1 MSDKSPTTQVTP
13 ARQRR
18 LTLGVLI
25 ESFWDGYQGAIWR
38 GVVDLA
44 RERGINVI
52 CFNGGRLGY
61 TAADRLENQR
71 NVLFD
76 LVSESQVDGLIAVGT
91 ALLGTAAPEQ
101 LRSFCNRYRPL
112 PIVNVGIAL
121 DGVPSVLVDG
131 ESGLYDEIKHLIEV
145 HGYRRIGFIRGPQNN
160 KEAEERYGV
169 YTQVLAEC
177 GLPLDPDLVAPGNF
191 AESAGVE
198 AVRSWLDRGVNVQAI
213 VAAND
218 HMAIGALEELQARGL
233 RVPEDV
239 AVAGFDDW
247 GVTVKLIHRMTTV
260 RQPTYALGRS
270 AAEAV
275 LKEIETGEMPEQIV
289 LPTEL
294 VVRQSCG
301 CKSAGAALAA
311 TGSVEPSRQKLEPF
325 LSKQR
330 AYIVSELARLPGLT
344 EEGAGQLLDSFTLE
358 LKGQASGLFL
368 QKIDDALGR
377 AIATNSDVTTWQ
389 NIISVLRRQLLPALV
404 NDVARL
410 AQADDLWQQ
419 GRVAIGEGILRVQAY
434 QEMQLEQQS
443 RLLRDID
450 RALITTFD
458 VAGLMDIL
466 AIELPKLGIP
476 SSYLALYEEPT
487 APTSWSKMVLAYHEG
502 GHIPLEADGRRF
514 SSLELVPDNLR
525 PQYRSYSYVA
535 QPLYFQ
541 EDQIGFALFETGPID
556 GNIYEELRWGISSA
570 LQGARLVQRVQERA
584 VQLQAAADVSRA
596 TSSVLDPTGLM
607 QQAVDLVRDRFD
619 LYYAGLFLTDEAR
632 RSAVLQAGT
641 GEAGQ
646 QMLARGHQ
654 LELGG
659 DSMIGRCIDQQK
671 ALTALDTGVDA
682 VRFNNPLLPDTRS
695 ELALPLISRG
705 QAIGAM
711 TVQSAHPA
719 AFTAEDIT
727 VLQTMADQL
736 ANAIANTQLFEQTQQ
751 RAVEL
756 GKSREVAEAARR
768 EAEKSRREAE
778 IEKEAAEAAQRE
790 AEKARHATEEANRNL
805 AAQMW
810 QTTGQAQ
817 LNDRMRGEQDI
828 ATLANNVVDQLCE
841 YMGAQ
846 VGALYVLEADT
857 LKLAGTYAYRRKNL
871 TNEFHLGEGAV
882 GQAALKQRM
891 STTTLPDH
899 YVTGIFSTS
908 GELLPQHLLVAPFI
922 YEGETIG
929 VVEIE
934 SLTALNTAQQEFLN
948 RALETIAVGFTT
960 AMARKR
966 VNELLAKTQQQAG
979 ELQVQEEELRA
990 ANEELAAQAE
1000 NLRASETK
1008 LRANQAE
1015 LETVNVELE
1024 EKAAALQEQRQVLDR
1039 QNRDLLVA
1047 QQDLKQKADD
1057 LAVASK
1063 YKSEFL
1069 ANMSHELRT
1078 PLNSLLILADMFAK
1092 NSQGNL
1098 TPDQVESAQIIHGAG
1113 ADLLNLIN
1121 DILDLS
1127 KVEAGKME
1135 FRFAPIPPARFVE
1148 SMRIQF
1154 APVAQGK
1161 GLDFVLT
1168 QAADLSPTIETDQM
1182 RVEQIVKNLLSN
1194 AFKFTPSGSVHL
1206 ELYRPPATTDLSKSG
1221 LSADCAIAIRV
1232 ADTGIG
1238 MTPEQQQIV
1247 FEAFQ
1252 QADGSTSRQ
1261 YGGTGLGLSI
1271 SRELA
1276 LKLGGQIDLESEL
1289 GKGSKFTLYLPIARS
1304 TAQSAPSQ
1312 PIEVAQSIE
1321 RPRVSQSKSTPT
1333 TLRPHTPDSAL
1344 PPASAAL
1351 PTGTVPDDRASIRA
1365 GDRVLLIIE
1374 DDVTFAKIVQDH
1386 GHQKNFKCVVA
1397 VDGESGLK
1405 LAQRF
1410 KPDGIILDL
1419 NLPEMSGW
1427 QVLDDLKHNPD
1438 TLHIPVHIISG
1449 ETETLDAFKRGAM
1462 GFLTKPIGLDEVD
1475 GALQN
1480 IEQFIAQKIKSLL
1493 VVEDDDNLRKSVR
1506 KLLEGSDVTIS
1517 EASSGQ
1523 AALAQLAQQ
1532 HFDCMI
1538 LDLSLPDMSGFELL
1552 NRLHGADDLPQCPV
1566 IVYTGKALSE
1576 EENQELM
1583 KYADSV
1589 IIKGAKSPERL
1600 LDETALFL
1608 HRVVADMPEEKQRM
1622 IKRLLGNEG
1631 VFAGKVVL
1639 IVDDD
1644 ARNSFALSKLL
1655 AEKGLKAHIAPSG
1668 EKALEALD
1676 KLPID
1681 LVLMDVMLPGM
1692 DGYEITRRIRAQQ
1705 RFRQLPILA
1714 LTAKAMKGDREKCLE
1729 AGANDYLSKPVD
1741 AERLLSMLRVWLSKE

>member
-1 MSDKSPTTQVTP
+1 MSDKAPKIQVTP
-13 ARQRR
+13 TRQKR

-44 RERGINVI
+44 REHNLNVI

-71 NVLFD
+71 NALFD
-76 LVSESQVDGLIAVGT
+76 LVSASQVDGLVVVGS

-101 LRSFCNRYRPL
+101 LRAFCQRYQPL
-112 PIVNVGIAL
+112 PVVNIGIAL
-121 DGVPSVLVDG
+121 DGVPSILVDG

-145 HGYRRIGFIRGPQNN
+145 HGYRRLAFIRGPQNN
-160 KEAEERYGV
+160 KEAEQRYGV
-169 YTQVLAEC
+169 YTQVLAEF

-198 AVRSWLDRGVNVQAI
+198 AVRGWLDRGVNLQAI

-233 RVPEDV
+233 RVPDDV

-270 AAEAV
+270 AAAAV
-275 LKEIETGEMPEQIV
+275 LKQIETGQPPEPIV

-301 CKSAGAALAA
+301 CKSAAASLAA
-311 TGSVEPSRQKLEPF
+311 TGLVEPSRQKFDAF
-325 LSKQR
+325 LNKQR
-330 AYIVSELARLPGLT
+330 AYIVTELARTSGLT
-344 EEGAGQLLDSFTLE
+344 EKSAGQLLDSFALE
-358 LKGQASGLFL
+358 LKGEGNGLFL
-368 QKIDDALGR
+368 QKIDDALGQ
-377 AIATNSDVTTWQ
+377 ALATNSDVTTWQ

-404 NDVARL
+404 NDSTRL
-410 AQADDLWQQ
+410 ALADDLWQQ

-434 QEMQLEQQS
+434 QEVQLEQQS
-443 RLLRDID
+443 QLLRDID
-450 RALITTFD
+450 RSLITTFD

-466 AIELPKLGIP
+466 AVELPLLGIP
-476 SSYLALYEEPT
+476 SSYLALYEDSTTPT
-487 APTSWSKMVLAYHEG
+487 GWARLVLAYHEG
-502 GHIPLEADGRRF
+502 GHLPLEASGQRF
-514 SSLELVPDNLR
+514 SSLDLIPDNVR
-525 PQYRSYSYVA
+525 PPNRPTSYVA

-556 GNIYEELRWGISSA
+556 GHIYEELRWGISSA
-570 LQGARLVQRVQERA
+570 LQGARLVQRVEERA

-619 LYYAGLFLTDEAR
+619 LYYVGLFLTDEAR
-632 RSAVLQAGT
+632 RYAVLQAGT
-641 GEAGQ
+641 GEAGR
-646 QMLARGHQ
+646 QMLARGYQ

-659 DSMIGRCIDQQK
+659 DSMISWCIAYQQ
-671 ALTALDTGVDA
+671 ARIALDVGADA
-682 VRFNNPLLPDTRS
+682 VRFNNPLLPETRS

-711 TVQSAHPA
+711 TVQSTHPA
-719 AFTAEDIT
+719 AFTAEDVT

-756 GKSREVAEAARR
+756 GKAREVAEAARR
-768 EAEKSRREAE
+768 EAEKARREAE
-778 IEKEAAEAAQRE
+778 IEKEAAEAAQQE
-790 AEKARHATEEANRNL
+790 AETARRATEEANRNL

-810 QTTGQAQ
+810 QTTGQTQ

-828 ATLANNVVDQLCE
+828 TTLANNVIDQLCQ
-841 YMGAQ
+841 YLGAQ
-846 VGALYVLEADT
+846 VGALYVLDGNT

-871 TNEFHLGEGAV
+871 TNEYHLGEGAV
-882 GQAALKQRM
+882 GQAALKQRL

-899 YVTGIFSTS
+899 YVTGIFAAT
-908 GELLPQHLLVAPFI
+908 GELLPQHALVAPFI

-934 SLTALNTAQQEFLN
+934 ALQELNAAQLEFLK

-1000 NLRASETK
+1000 NLRASEAK

-1047 QQDLKQKADD
+1047 QQELKQKADD

-1092 NSQGNL
+1092 NTQGNL
-1098 TPDQVESAQIIHGAG
+1098 TPDQVESAQIIHSAG
-1113 ADLLNLIN
+1113 SDLLNLIN

-1135 FRFAPIPPARFVE
+1135 FRFAPLPPARIVE
-1148 SMRIQF
+1148 SLRIQF

-1161 GLDFVLT
+1161 GLDFIIT
-1168 QAADLSPTIETDQM
+1168 QADDLPETIETDQM

-1194 AFKFTPSGSVHL
+1194 AFKFTPSGSVRL
-1206 ELYRPPATTDLSKSG
+1206 ELYRPPATVDLSKSG
-1221 LSADCAIAIRV
+1221 LAPDHAIAIRV

-1238 MTPEQQQIV
+1238 MTPAQQQIV

-1276 LKLGGQIDLESEL
+1276 NKLGGQIDLESEL
-1289 GKGSKFTLYLPIARS
+1289 GRGSKFTLYLPITQAA
-1304 TAQSAPSQ
+1304 AQPAPAPQ
-1312 PIEVAQSIE
+1312 PIETPRPIE
-1321 RPRVSQSKSTPT
+1321 RPRVSQPKTTST
-1333 TLRPHTPDSAL
+1333 TPRAQ
-1344 PPASAAL
+1344 PPASL
-1351 PTGTVPDDRASIRA
+1351 TPPTNGVADDRAAIHA

-1374 DDVTFAKIVQDH
+1374 DDVTFAKIVMDH
-1386 GHQKNFKCVVA
+1386 GHQKNFKCLIA
-1397 VDGESGLK
+1397 LDGESGLQ

-1410 KPDGIILDL
+1410 HPDGIILDL

-1427 QVLDDLKHNPD
+1427 QVLDELKHNPD

-1449 ETETLDAFKRGAM
+1449 ETESLDAFKRGAM

-1480 IEQFIAQKIKSLL
+1480 IEQFISQKIKSLL

-1552 NRLHGADDLPQCPV
+1552 NRLHSADELPKCPV
-1566 IVYTGKALSE
+1566 IVYTGKALTE

-1631 VFAGKVVL
+1631 VFAGKAIL

-1655 AEKGLKAHIAPSG
+1655 ADKGLKAHIAPSG
-1668 EKALEALD
+1668 EKALETLD